1 MPHRENFS
9 RTDSKRLS
17 YPATPC
23 SFVLPCVNGIFVFH
37 RLWCVACKCLA
48 KPTCQQK
55 EHKTTDFGQDVKEFD
70 GWLVELKTDAHQGI
84 EKVDHGQGYL
94 KQKINQLQA
103 KMEEGEGHRQKLLEI
118 VAHCEEMK
126 QLPPSTKATV
136 FMRKNL
142 RQSFADMKQQVK
154 KAEMFV
160 NRIIPAE
167 DEQVTV
173 KEDEVSCNFHFKYF
187 HSCTA
192 AYIIRQL
199 LKLFAL
205 YLQVPSAVAAVVESV
220 AVGSKKKK
228 EPRSQLPA

>member
-1 MPHRENFS
+1 ME
-9 RTDSKRLS
+9 
-17 YPATPC
+17 C
-23 SFVLPCVNGIFVFH
+23 FVFY

-84 EKVDHGQGYL
+84 GHVDQGQGNL
-94 KQKINQLQA
+94 GQQMKQLQA
-103 KMEEGEGHRQKLLEI
+103 KMKVFEMKMEEGEGHRQKLLEI

-126 QLPPSTKATV
+126 QLPPSSKATV

-160 NRIIPAE
+160 NGIIPAE